1 MSDTFTPSKLD
12 RASLAPG
19 EFIAT
24 VTTVTSLWAF
34 FIGSI
39 DGAKRA
45 SLQYLAE
52 HAHVLPKTKQG
63 WYLYHRRKNY
73 AVILNSG
80 KIGLQY
86 VKRFGGLT
94 LVFTGTQAAL
104 DKARGE
110 ADMIDSVVAGAG
122 TGLANSFLYR
132 LSRRSTLHACM
143 IGGAVGLFAGG
154 MQDMINIY
162 QGKPVWYWKQ
172 KSNVNGNSVVKD

>member
-1 MSDTFTPSKLD
+1 MPDTFTPSSKLD

-19 EFIAT
+19 EFITT

-63 WYLYHRRKNY
+63 WYLYHKRKNY

-94 LVFTGTQAAL
+94 LVFTGTQATL

-110 ADMIDSVVAGAG
+110 ADVINSVVAGAG
-122 TGLANSFLYR
+122 TGLANSFLCKDRKYE
-132 LSRRSTLHACM
+132 
-143 IGGAVGLFAGG
+143 
-154 MQDMINIY
+154 Y
-162 QGKPVWYWKQ
+162 
-172 KSNVNGNSVVKD
+172 VNKENFLEN